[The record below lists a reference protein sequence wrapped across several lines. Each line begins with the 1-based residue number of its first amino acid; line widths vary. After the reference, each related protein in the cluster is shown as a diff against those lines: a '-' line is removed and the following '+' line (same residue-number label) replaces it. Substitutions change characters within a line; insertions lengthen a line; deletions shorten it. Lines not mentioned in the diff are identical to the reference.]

1 MHQYCV
7 SLKGATAVLS
17 SRITVSRLNKDNCYG
32 KLTEPSINSLNL
44 SSCHG
49 RVLLSL
55 LLCYFLVEVSKVFLS
70 TALAPI

>member
-32 KLTEPSINSLNL
+32 KLTEPSFNSLNL

-55 LLCYFLVEVSKVFLS
+55 LLCYFLVEVSKVSLS